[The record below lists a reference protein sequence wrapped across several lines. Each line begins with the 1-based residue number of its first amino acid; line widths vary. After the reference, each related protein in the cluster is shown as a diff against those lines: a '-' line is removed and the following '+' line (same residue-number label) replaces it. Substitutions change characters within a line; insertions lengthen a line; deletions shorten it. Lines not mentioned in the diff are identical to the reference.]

1 MAWIFMVSESFPILA
16 MLLFAVY
23 AARTR
28 TSKRWMVIV
37 AVLFAYFLLRLLF
50 GGLRGSR
57 ATTIWSV
64 LWAVGIVHLWIRPL
78 SKRFLV
84 AGVCALMSF
93 VYVYGFYKELGHEF
107 LAAYEPAVVDDRR
120 TEGRTFEAMLLGDF
134 GRADVQA
141 FLLYRLSTG
150 AGGYVYALG
159 RTYLGT
165 LALLIPRRVWP
176 ERPPTKAKEG
186 TEAQFGVGSYDEE
199 EWSATNV
206 YGLAG
211 ETMLN
216 FGPFAV
222 PFAYLLFGLIV
233 GRLQRFLWR
242 ARAGD
247 ARLLLY
253 PQALILCFLILHA
266 DSDIF
271 LFALIKEGLVPISV
285 VWWASRVV
293 RWSPVATSTAMAS
306 GSTRHSGL

>member
-1 MAWIFMVSESFPILA
+1 LKM
-16 MLLFAVY
+16 
-23 AARTR
+23 
-28 TSKRWMVIV
+28 
-37 AVLFAYFLLRLLF
+37 LF

-57 ATTIWSV
+57 SNTIWGV
-64 LWAVGIVHLWIRPL
+64 LWAVGIIHLWIRPL
-78 SKRFLV
+78 SKRFIV
-84 AGVCALMSF
+84 AGVCALIAFM
-93 VYVYGFYKELGHEF
+93 YVYGFYKELGRDF
-107 LAAYEPAVVDDRR
+107 FAAYEPGVVDDRR
-120 TEGRTFEAMLLGDF
+120 TADRTFDGMLLGDL

-150 AGGYVYALG
+150 AGEYVYVLG

-176 ERPPTKAKEG
+176 ERPPTKVKEG

-199 EWSATNV
+199 EWSSSRV

-222 PFAYLLFGLIV
+222 PFAYLLFGLVV

-253 PQALILCFLILHA
+253 PLALILCFSILHA
-266 DSDIF
+266 DSDNL
-271 LFALIKEGLVPISV
+271 LFMLIKEGLVPIFV
-285 VWWASRVV
+285 VWWASRVL
-293 RWSPVATSTAMAS
+293 RWSPVATRMAMAS
-306 GSTRHSGL
+306 GSSRHGVL